1 MSNGKKRGLKLWK
14 KFESDE
20 EHNSTIVVENE
31 TKRLLEKVKT
41 KVRVG
46 MSDEEIIHIA
56 LKMLD
61 QKIERIIKRQLTRK
75 LKTQQPK
82 SLQEN
87 SKRAEV
93 GKRRN

>member
-20 EHNSTIVVENE
+20 EQNSTIVLDHE

-41 KVRVG
+41 RVRAG
-46 MSDEEIIHIA
+46 MSDEEIINIA

-87 SKRAEV
+87 PERAEG